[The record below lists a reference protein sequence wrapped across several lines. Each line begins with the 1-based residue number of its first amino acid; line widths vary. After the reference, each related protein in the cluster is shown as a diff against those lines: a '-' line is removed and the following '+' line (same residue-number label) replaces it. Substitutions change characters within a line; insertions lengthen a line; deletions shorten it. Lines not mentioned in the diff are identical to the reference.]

1 MAGDVVQGR
10 ARRAHTDQF
19 KGFRQMMG
27 TIVLSMLLGW
37 FGIVTALMIFSGGRE
52 EAVVEESA

>member
-1 MAGDVVQGR
+1 
-10 ARRAHTDQF
+10 
-19 KGFRQMMG
+19 MMG

-52 EAVVEESA
+52 EAAVEEPA